1 MPGFAEFWEFLEG
14 LQARGGC
21 PGCRTGGGYPDCQ
34 IRACA
39 RQRNLNL
46 CCHCSDFP
54 CEHVEALARESYVGA
69 RDLYE
74 ISCIEMEKMIQA
86 MTSGPGVIG
95 ARQAG
100 AGFGGCMV
108 AFVHRAAVDAFGQ
121 HVQAHYQA
129 SAGIE
134 PRVSP
139 VAASAGAGVL
149 DL

>member
-1 MPGFAEFWEFLEG
+1 MPEVVV
-14 LQARGGC
+14 RR
-21 PGCRTGGGYPDCQ
+21 CRFIIQ
-34 IRACA
+34 EN
-39 RQRNLNL
+39 QRVLDL
-46 CCHCSDFP
+46 AD
-54 CEHVEALARESYVGA
+54 ALAGADYERVEVLAQESYVGA

-74 ISCIEMEKMIQA
+74 ISCNEMEKMIQA
-86 MTSGPGVIG
+86 MTNGPGVIG

-108 AFVHRAAVDAFGQ
+108 AFVHQAEVDAFGQ

-129 SAGIE
+129 STGIE
-134 PRVSP
+134 PRIYP